1 MTTMKQFITK
11 QCMNFFYYRHESWV
25 YIVYIWKMLLKGLEL
40 QKCKLMAKCSDK
52 GGGQIKN
59 KMCYD
64 C

>member
-1 MTTMKQFITK
+1 
-11 QCMNFFYYRHESWV
+11 
-25 YIVYIWKMLLKGLEL
+25 MLLKGLEL
-40 QKCKLMAKCSDK
+40 QKSKLMAKCSDK